1 VKLKSVGRF
10 ELAAVIALSNDTGAW
25 MVVGADDPRVEGEDL
40 AREIAAV
47 TMTSVEV
54 VMIDEPTQL
63 GALSSATRDRT
74 IVFVAVEG
82 AERLPLDEQ
91 RSVLKRDRSATLVM
105 PIKALAG
112 LATRSPHFTSWIG
125 SEVHV
130 VAEDRFLDQESRNS
144 RLAALRTKYGMS
156 DHELIASTTAG
167 RAPEDPEIA
176 EWLVLIERGD
186 LLQKSAR

>member
-1 VKLKSVGRF
+1 MDRSR
-10 ELAAVIALSNDTGAW
+10 
-25 MVVGADDPRVEGEDL
+25 VVP
-40 AREIAAV
+40 
-47 TMTSVEV
+47 
-54 VMIDEPTQL
+54 
-63 GALSSATRDRT
+63 
-74 IVFVAVEG
+74 
-82 AERLPLDEQ
+82 
-91 RSVLKRDRSATLVM
+91 SATLN
-105 PIKALAG
+105 G